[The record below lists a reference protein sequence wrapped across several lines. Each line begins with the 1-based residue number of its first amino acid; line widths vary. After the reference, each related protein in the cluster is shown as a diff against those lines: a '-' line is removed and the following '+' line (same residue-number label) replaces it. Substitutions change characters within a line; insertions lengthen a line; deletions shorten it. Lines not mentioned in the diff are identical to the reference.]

1 MGNYLQNHFSDKKL
15 SKMEF
20 SNEQICL
27 YDMCNYSANIL
38 NKLHNHSMGYI
49 YNSISERPSYR
60 L

>member
-1 MGNYLQNHFSDKKL
+1 MGNYLQNQFSDKKL

-20 SNEQICL
+20 INEQIRL
-27 YDMCNYSANIL
+27 YYMCNYSANIL
-38 NKLHNHSMGYI
+38 NKLHKHSMGYV